1 MNLLKEEIA
10 NVLSLELS
18 VPISIQL
25 FEYPKQPIHGD
36 LSIPCFIL
44 AKELK
49 MSPHDIALRIQTILS
64 AVTSIDEVDVIGGY
78 ANVHFNRTTF
88 ADLLFS
94 KKKEKITNQ
103 GTVTIDM
110 SSPNIAKPFSMG
122 HLRST
127 VIGESIAR
135 LYENQGYTVVR
146 INHIGDWGTQF
157 GKLIAAYKQWGVKE
171 EVETAPIQE
180 LLKLYVRFHKEG
192 DEAKGRRWF
201 YELEQGNAEALSLWK
216 WFKTVSLS
224 SFQGIYSKLGVTF
237 DSYDGESF
245 YNDKMYAVIEELESH
260 NLLEQSDGAQ
270 VVSLDHE
277 NLSPCLIKKSDGA
290 TLYATRDLAAAIYR
304 KQTYQFTRSLYIV
317 GNEQTLHFKQ
327 LKAVL
332 RKLGYEWS
340 EQMKHINFG
349 MMRLEGKK
357 MSTRKGSVVYLEDV
371 LSEATALAEQ
381 YMQEK
386 NPNLPNRQEVARQV
400 GVGAIIFNDLKND
413 RRNDI
418 DFSLEDTLRFEGETG
433 PYVQY
438 THVRTYSLIREQSYT
453 WQDGQ
458 NVEDEAW
465 ECLIVLSKL
474 EETIARALDTHDPS
488 LVARYVLSLSQ
499 AFNRYYS
506 QTHILKDDDH
516 LQNRLS
522 LVDAINVAIK
532 ECLHLL
538 VIEAPKKM

>member
-1 MNLLKEEIA
+1 
-10 NVLSLELS
+10 
-18 VPISIQL
+18 
-25 FEYPKQPIHGD
+25 
-36 LSIPCFIL
+36 
-44 AKELK
+44 
-49 MSPHDIALRIQTILS
+49 MSPHVIALRVQTILS

-78 ANVHFNRTTF
+78 ANVHFNRTAF
-88 ADLLFS
+88 ADSLFA
-94 KKKEKITNQ
+94 KKKETITNQ
-103 GTVTIDM
+103 GTVSIDM

-127 VIGESIAR
+127 IIGESIAR
-135 LYENQGYTVVR
+135 LYEQQGYTVIR

-171 EVETAPIQE
+171 EVEKAPIQE

-192 DEAKGRRWF
+192 DEAEGRRWF
-201 YELEQGNAEALSLWK
+201 YELEQGNEEALSLWK
-216 WFKTVSLS
+216 WFKSVSLS
-224 SFQGIYSKLGVTF
+224 SFQGIYTTLGVTF

-245 YNDKMYAVIEELESH
+245 YNDKMQAVIEKLEH
-260 NLLEQSDGAQ
+260 HHLLEQSEGAQ
-270 VVSLDHE
+270 VVSLNQEH
-277 NLSPCLIKKSDGA
+277 LPPCLIKKSDGA
-290 TLYATRDLAAAIYR
+290 TLYATRDLAAALYR
-304 KQTYQFTRSLYIV
+304 KQMYQFTRSLYVV

-327 LKAVL
+327 LKAVI
-332 RKLGYEWS
+332 RKLGYGWS
-340 EQMKHINFG
+340 EKMEHINFG

-357 MSTRKGSVVYLEDV
+357 MSTRKGSVVYLDDV

-386 NPNLPNRQEVARQV
+386 NPSLPNRKEVASQV

-438 THVRTYSLIREQSYT
+438 THVRTYSLVHGQTFMWQNGQS
-453 WQDGQ
+453 
-458 NVEDEAW
+458 VEDEAW
-465 ECLIVLSKL
+465 ECFVTLSKL
-474 EETIARALDTHDPS
+474 EETIVRALNSHDPS
-488 LVARYVLSLSQ
+488 IVARYVLSLSQ

-506 QTHILKDDDH
+506 QTHILKDDDQ

-522 LVDAINVAIK
+522 LVDAINVALK
-532 ECLHLL
+532 QCLHLL

>member
-1 MNLLKEEIA
+1 MNLLKEELA
-10 NVLSLELS
+10 NVLSLGLS
-18 VPISIQL
+18 VPISSQL

-36 LSIPCFIL
+36 LSIPCFTL
-44 AKELK
+44 AQELK
-49 MSPHDIALRIQTILS
+49 MSPHTIALRIQTILS
-64 AVTSIDEVDVIGGY
+64 AVTSIDKVDVIGGY

-94 KKKEKITNQ
+94 KKKREDHTSRNRYDYV
-103 GTVTIDM
+103 VT
-110 SSPNIAKPFSMG
+110 KHCQPFSMG

-157 GKLIAAYKQWGVKE
+157 GKLIAAYKEWGVQE
-171 EVETAPIQE
+171 EVEKAPIQE

-192 DEAKGRRWF
+192 DEADGRRWF
-201 YELEQGNAEALSLWK
+201 YELERGNEEALSLWK

-224 SFQGIYSKLGVTF
+224 SFQGIYTKLGVAF
-237 DSYDGESF
+237 DSYNGESF
-245 YNDKMYAVIEELESH
+245 YNDKMQDVIEQLESH
-260 NLLEQSDGAQ
+260 HLLEQSEGAQ
-270 VVSLDHE
+270 VVSLNQEH
-277 NLSPCLIKKSDGA
+277 LPPCLIKKSDGA

-304 KQTYQFTRSLYIV
+304 KQTYQLHVHLYVV

-340 EQMKHINFG
+340 EQMEHINFG

-371 LSEATALAEQ
+371 LSEATTLAEQ

-386 NPNLPNRQEVARQV
+386 NPISPNRQEVARQV

-413 RRNDI
+413 RKNDI

-438 THVRTYSLIREQSYT
+438 THVRTYSLLREKSYT

-458 NVEDEAW
+458 TVEDEAW

-532 ECLHLL
+532 ECLHFL